1 MYSII
6 SCVEKLI
13 RETELEI
20 QYLYRVLNNIPKGH
34 LKIRTRD
41 GKNYYSIYHNGKEQG
56 IKKDSPLYSQI
67 ASKPLILSQLKILE
81 DNCKTLKI
89 ASKNL
94 RDAGASLVTLEWISR
109 PNGGN
114 PYKQETLKYKTAS
127 GILVRSKSEKLIADF
142 LHSKGIAFKY
152 EAPIEIEGKILY
164 PDFTIIKRN
173 GEIILW
179 EHLGL
184 TDNNNY
190 FLNAINKIQQYRKAG
205 FKVHKN
211 LICTLEDDIM
221 DDAVLEEIIDR
232 FIVC

>member
-1 MYSII
+1 MQ
-6 SCVEKLI
+6 KLI
-13 RETELEI
+13 RETESEI
-20 QYLYRVLNNIPKGH
+20 DTLSKVLVDMPKGR
-34 LKIRTRD
+34 LKVRSKHGR
-41 GKNYYSIYHNGKEQG
+41 NYYSIYHNGKEQG
-56 IKKDSPLYSQI
+56 IKKDSPLYIQI

-81 DNCKTLKI
+81 DNSKTLKI
-89 ASKNL
+89 AYKNL
-94 RDAGASLVTLEWISR
+94 RDAGASLATQEWISR

-114 PYKQETLKYKTAS
+114 PYKHETLKYKTAS

-142 LHSKGIAFKY
+142 LYRKGIPFKY
-152 EAPIEIEGKILY
+152 ELPLEIEGKILY
-164 PDFTIIKRN
+164 PDFTIIKRK

>member
-1 MYSII
+1 MQ
-6 SCVEKLI
+6 KLI
-13 RETELEI
+13 RETESEI
-20 QYLYRVLNNIPKGH
+20 DELTKVLVDIPKGR
-34 LKIRTRD
+34 LKVRSKH
-41 GKNYYSIYHNGKEQG
+41 GHNYYTIYYNGKEQG

-67 ASKPLILSQLKILE
+67 ASKPLILNQLKILE
-81 DNCKTLKI
+81 DNCKTLKN

-211 LICTLEDDIM
+211 LICTLEDDIT
-221 DDAVLEEIIDR
+221 DDAILKEIIDR
-232 FIVC
+232 FIMF